1 MAGTGS
7 SWFIFVTGM
16 VRALENSMLGRGN
29 IEAMLRAETGDDV
42 LGLLRNT
49 RYSAFPDLNR
59 VPFVFES
66 LVNSAREQLFN
77 FIDKYSGDTGAG
89 YIFRADYDYH
99 NMKVLLRRKITGE
112 EKVDPLSGLGNFSAE
127 LMEEIFEHELYDLL
141 PPVMRDSVS
150 AAIEVYF
157 AHKRFALI
165 NPVFD
170 SFLFRNLLESEA
182 SVKSGLI
189 RNYIRRRIDAA
200 NIMTILRMNGR
211 RGVDGRMEYL
221 FIDGGFIDAGLFS
234 SSDKEHLKLI
244 QEIAVKY
251 DLPGINASLI
261 DKAGMLYA
269 AERECR
275 AMMMRELE
283 AADFMITGVEPLF
296 AYGCRAD
303 EELKNI
309 GMIIS
314 SKYPEFNRGIIETML
329 ARGGE

>member
-1 MAGTGS
+1 MASTGN
-7 SWFIFVTGM
+7 SWFLFVTGM
-16 VRALENSMLGRGN
+16 VRALENRMLGRGN
-29 IEAMLRAETGDDV
+29 IEGMLRAETGDDV

-49 RYSAFPDLNR
+49 RYSTFPDLSR
-59 VPFVFES
+59 EPFVYES
-66 LVNSAREQLFN
+66 LVKSAREQLFN

-99 NMKVLLRRKITGE
+99 NMKILLRRKITGE
-112 EKVDPLSGLGNFSAE
+112 EKGDLLSGLGSVSSE

-141 PPVMRDSVS
+141 PAVMRDSVS
-150 AAIEVYF
+150 AAIEAYF
-157 AHKRFALI
+157 THKRLALI

-170 SFLFRNLLESEA
+170 TFLFRDLLESEA
-182 SVKSGLI
+182 SGKSWLI

-200 NIMTILRMNGR
+200 NIMTILRMNGSEA
-211 RGVDGRMEYL
+211 GDDSMEYL
-221 FIDGGFIDAGLFS
+221 FIDGGFIDTGLFLRG
-234 SSDKEHLKLI
+234 DKEYLKLL

-251 DLPGINASLI
+251 DLTGLNASLS
-261 DKAGMLYA
+261 DRSSMLYA

-283 AADFMITGVEPLF
+283 TADFMITGVEPLF

>member
-1 MAGTGS
+1 
-7 SWFIFVTGM
+7 
-16 VRALENSMLGRGN
+16 
-29 IEAMLRAETGDDV
+29 
-42 LGLLRNT
+42 
-49 RYSAFPDLNR
+49 
-59 VPFVFES
+59 
-66 LVNSAREQLFN
+66 
-77 FIDKYSGDTGAG
+77 
-89 YIFRADYDYH
+89 
-99 NMKVLLRRKITGE
+99 
-112 EKVDPLSGLGNFSAE
+112 
-127 LMEEIFEHELYDLL
+127 
-141 PPVMRDSVS
+141 
-150 AAIEVYF
+150 
-157 AHKRFALI
+157 
-165 NPVFD
+165 
-170 SFLFRNLLESEA
+170 
-182 SVKSGLI
+182 
-189 RNYIRRRIDAA
+189 
-200 NIMTILRMNGR
+200 
-211 RGVDGRMEYL
+211 MEYL

>member
-1 MAGTGS
+1 MAGTGN

-49 RYSAFPDLNR
+49 RYSAFPDLSR
-59 VPFVFES
+59 EPFVYES
-66 LVNSAREQLFN
+66 LVNNARGQLFN

-99 NMKVLLRRKITGE
+99 NMKILLRRKITGE
-112 EKVDPLSGLGNFSAE
+112 EKIDPLSGLGNFSAE
-127 LMEEIFEHELYDLL
+127 LMEEIFEHELYELL

-157 AHKRFALI
+157 THKRFALI

-170 SFLFRNLLESEA
+170 TFLFRDLLESEA
-182 SVKSGLI
+182 SEKSWLI

-200 NIMTILRMNGR
+200 NIMTALRSIGR
-211 RGVDGRMEYL
+211 KAGDDSMEYL
-221 FIDGGFIDAGLFS
+221 FIDGGFIDAGLFLRG
-234 SSDKEHLKLI
+234 DKEYLKLI

-283 AADFMITGVEPLF
+283 AADFMISGVEPLF